1 MKKII
6 HFILIASVLVL
17 WGISSSACSETEEV
31 SRYDNWQA
39 RNESFIDSLKN
50 VYDAKTDPN
59 LYAVVDPNSSVSD
72 REQLVFYKKEIQTD
86 EGLTP
91 MFNDSIVVYYHGT
104 NILGE
109 RFDGNFD
116 GKEVQINDKPTGF
129 RLNNNI
135 SGWIWPLHIGG
146 MREGERWK
154 IFIPWQS
161 GYGERGSGSIL
172 GYSTLIFTI
181 QLEKVVQ

>member
-1 MKKII
+1 MKKTIN
-6 HFILIASVLVL
+6 FILISFVLVL
-17 WGISSSACSETEEV
+17 WGLSFSACSETEKA

-50 VYDAKTDPN
+50 VYDEKTDPN
-59 LYAVVDPNSSVSD
+59 LYAVVDEGNKS
-72 REQLVFYKKEIQTD
+72 QLIFYKKEIQTN
-86 EGLTP
+86 EGLIP
-91 MFNDSIVVYYHGT
+91 EYNDSIVVYYHGT
-104 NILGE
+104 NILEE

-129 RLNNNI
+129 RLNKTI
-135 SGWIWPLHIGG
+135 SGWIWPLQH

-154 IFIPWQS
+154 LFIPWQS

-181 QLEKVVQ
+181 QLEKVVKQ